1 MKTIIIG
8 LVLTVNAMASD
19 AGTATKELCTSK
31 GMIFVKASV
40 SKSTGKPKKAY
51 CRKKAAKK
59 AERAVSNESLNMYEL
74 DLDDSEASELGV

>member
-8 LVLTVNAMASD
+8 LILTVNAMASD

-31 GMIFVKASV
+31 GMTFVKASV

-51 CRKKAAKK
+51 CRKKAKK
-59 AERAVSNESLNMYEL
+59 AERAVSSEALNMYEL
-74 DLDDSEASELGV
+74 DLDDSEASELGVN